1 MNQKCPNCKKEL
13 LSEHAFCPHCG
24 FDLRITLPV
33 QSKDEK
39 HHEIPSTS
47 SSNLTN
53 EEQARFYDEKYEDK
67 EKQINNEP
75 LDKYRGVGGWLL
87 LLCFALT
94 IGSPLRTIY
103 NLITSYNE
111 TSQYFNQFPGLQS
124 VFYIDGLLSAV
135 IMALSIRAG
144 IALWSIKHRAVNIA
158 KNYLL
163 ILLGYSVIAVF
174 LPFAAGL
181 PSDVNDA
188 MVPEVAKGAIQSLFF
203 IGVWY
208 WYLNVSKR
216 VKETYT

>member
-13 LSEHAFCPHCG
+13 LAEHAFCPNCG
-24 FDLRITLPV
+24 FDLRALPV

-39 HHEIPSTS
+39 NQEIP
-47 SSNLTN
+47 NLTN
-53 EEQARFYDEKYEDK
+53 EEKARFYDEKYGNK
-67 EKQINNEP
+67 EKQVNNEQ
-75 LDKYRGVGGWLL
+75 LDKYRDVGGWLL

-124 VFYIDGLLSAV
+124 VFYIDGLLSSI
-135 IMALSIRAG
+135 IMVLSIRAG
-144 IALWSIKHRAVNIA
+144 IALWSIKHGAVNIA

-163 ILLGYSVIAVF
+163 ILLGYSVIAAL
-174 LPFAAGL
+174 LPFTAGL

-188 MVPEVAKGAIQSLFF
+188 MVPEVIKGGIQSLFF
-203 IGVWY
+203 IGIWY
-208 WYLNVSKR
+208 WYLNASKR
-216 VKETYT
+216 VKETYI